1 MKTMTEPLVRLA
13 PVFGMDVEAR
23 SALWQLEALAK
34 TDRLA
39 VAGRFMP
46 DPGISRRLEE
56 AGVVED
62 VEEADFFRFHKVVVP
77 YGGMSPLRRREWEKA
92 GVRLVDLTS
101 PQVKRAQVALGLLRM
116 DGAQP
121 LVIGRHA
128 DPESKGLAAGHPGTR
143 ILEDTTDT
151 ARLVFSPSF
160 GVVCQTTL
168 SPRKVSWIVQQL
180 RHRYNDAKVTFLD
193 TLSPGMTARER
204 ALEKL
209 MVQSDRVVIVG
220 QPGEA
225 SCEALAETV
234 LRKGRTAEVV
244 TSAAE
249 AALLRVD
256 GGERIALT
264 AGAFALDETIR
275 AVADTLAG

>member
-1 MKTMTEPLVRLA
+1 MKAVAESLVRLA

-23 SALWQLEALAK
+23 SALWQLETLAK

-46 DPGISRRLEE
+46 DPEISRKLREY
-56 AGVVED
+56 GVTED
-62 VEEADFFRFHKVVVP
+62 VMEEDFPHYSRVVVP
-77 YGGMSPLRRREWEKA
+77 FSGVSSVKRKTWEKSGA
-92 GVRLVDLTS
+92 RLVDLTS

-121 LVIGRHA
+121 LVIGRHQ
-128 DPESKGLAAGHPGTR
+128 DPESIGLAGGISGTR

-151 ARLVFSPSF
+151 ARLGFAPSF

-168 SPRKVSWIVQQL
+168 SPRRVSWLVQQL
-180 RHRYNDAKVTFLD
+180 RHRYNDAKVTFLN
-193 TLSPGMTARER
+193 TLTPGMAARER

-209 MVQSDRVVIVG
+209 MAQSDRVVIVG
-220 QPGEA
+220 EAGEA
-225 SCEALAETV
+225 SCDALAETA
-234 LRKGRTAEVV
+234 LRKGRTAEIVA
-244 TSAAE
+244 TAAE
-249 AALLRVD
+249 ANQLRTTC
-256 GGERIALT
+256 GERIALT

-275 AVADTLAG
+275 AVADALIG

>member
-1 MKTMTEPLVRLA
+1 
-13 PVFGMDVEAR
+13 
-23 SALWQLEALAK
+23 
-34 TDRLA
+34 
-39 VAGRFMP
+39 
-46 DPGISRRLEE
+46 
-56 AGVVED
+56 
-62 VEEADFFRFHKVVVP
+62 ADFFRFRKVVVP
-77 YGGMSPLRRREWEKA
+77 YGGISPLRRKEWEKA
-92 GVRLVDLTS
+92 GVKLVDLTS

-151 ARLVFSPSF
+151 ARLAFSPAF

-168 SPRKVSWIVQQL
+168 SPRKVSWLVQQL

-193 TLSPGMTARER
+193 TLSPGMAARER

-209 MVQSDRVVIVG
+209 MAQSDRVVIVG
-220 QPGEA
+220 QAGEA

-234 LRKGRTAEVV
+234 SRKGRTAEIVA
-244 TSAAE
+244 SAGGIEPFMAGCGKR
-249 AALLRVD
+249 AAGL
-256 GGERIALT
+256 GS
-264 AGAFALDETIR
+264 
-275 AVADTLAG
+275 